1 MEVGEAKR
9 LRTLEEE
16 NLRLKPLVAAS
27 FADAPAFQ
35 RTTELSVGTT
45 LYFFV
50 GFIVTSF
57 PHYRAMGK
65 KWQARINR
73 DLRRGNKTN

>member
-27 FADAPAFQ
+27 
-35 RTTELSVGTT
+35 
-45 LYFFV
+45 
-50 GFIVTSF
+50 
-57 PHYRAMGK
+57 
-65 KWQARINR
+65 
-73 DLRRGNKTN
+73 LRMPRRSRGQPS